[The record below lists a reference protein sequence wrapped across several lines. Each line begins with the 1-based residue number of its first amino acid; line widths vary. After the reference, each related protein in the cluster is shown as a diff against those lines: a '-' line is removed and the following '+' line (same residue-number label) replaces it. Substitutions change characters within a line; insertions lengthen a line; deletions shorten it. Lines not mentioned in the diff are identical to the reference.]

1 MGASDVDRNLVLQ
14 PVGISADS
22 EGDTDSEYRWCKL
35 KWHNISSVD
44 GWGVFKFLSSNNDSL
59 YGRGPG
65 LEEKLEREQIQKSE
79 DELRSQS
86 FVGA

>member
-1 MGASDVDRNLVLQ
+1 MAASEDDRDLVLQ
-14 PVGISADS
+14 PVGISGDS
-22 EGDTDSEYRWCKL
+22 EGDTDSEYRWCNL

-59 YGRGPG
+59 YGRGAG
-65 LEEKLEREQIQKSE
+65 LEDKLEQIQKSE
-79 DELRSQS
+79 DELPSQS